1 MFVSVDFKVE
11 VDRAGV
17 LPSILTSFVR
27 VEPVLAPLYE
37 KSVKLLELRSY
48 LDKLLWLFMC

>member
-1 MFVSVDFKVE
+1 VFVSVDFKVE

-17 LPSILTSFVR
+17 LSSILTSFVR
-27 VEPVLAPLYE
+27 MEPVLAALYE

-48 LDKLLWLFMC
+48 LDKLLWLFVC

>member
-48 LDKLLWLFMC
+48 LDKLLWLLVC